1 MKKYYIS
8 FTDSIQQ
15 NELYPLVTNVVN
27 EKNSY
32 PLFFVA
38 ECTDEQVEV
47 LKSNENVTDVSSLES
62 IKELEVDDAAKTVNS
77 VGRSSGPGI
86 GSSIGDGNWGLIR
99 HSNDVNPYT
108 SVDTAA
114 NNTYIYNYDGD
125 GVDVIFLSQGMID
138 IDNSE
143 YKTSGTSRI
152 QQFQW
157 NTLPNMSGMETIS
170 YTGVSTSTHA
180 EGCLALACSNTYGWA
195 TGANIY
201 IIPRN
206 QLTDS
211 TDYFDAAKE
220 FHLKKISDAAGGT
233 YRPTVFFASYGYDF
247 GSYYHAEHEYN
258 FRGNT
263 FTTYKGQSLKKRP
276 KIPDFGAMELLD
288 IGLKVTFKT
297 TLTTGVYPAITQAA
311 QDLSDA
317 GVITVYSAGNE
328 GQKCDHSNGTDYNNY
343 FKRDN
348 NNTSYYYNRGSAQ
361 WADHSIIVANIN
373 SRFNTFNDDKEEL
386 NPSSNRGPRVDC
398 AAAGTIIDMS
408 DNINQGGAS
417 VSGTSFACPQI
428 AGMAAL
434 VLGKYP
440 NDASGAPTTPAQM
453 RKFFREQAISSES
466 LYDGKTTLTTDLGD
480 FGDPEYFNDGLN
492 LQGYSGNITY
502 LDPALPFDPSTQY
515 ASDVTITYPAETTTT
530 QGLNY
535 TIAQINTKLASI

>member
-62 IKELEVDDAAKTVNS
+62 IKESEVNDAAKTVNN
-77 VGRSSGPGI
+77 VGRSSRSYGLNTP
-86 GSSIGDGNWGLIR
+86 IGDGNWGLIR

-108 SVDTAA
+108 SMDTAV
-114 NNTYIYNYDGD
+114 NNTYTYNFSGD

-180 EGCLALACSNTYGWA
+180 EACLAIACSNTYGWA

-206 QLTDS
+206 QVTDS

-233 YRPTVFFASYGYDF
+233 YRPTVFFASYGYSPGANS
-247 GSYYHAEHEYN
+247 GSETEYD
-258 FRGNT
+258 FRGTT
-263 FTTYKGQSLKKRP
+263 FTTYQGRSLKQRVHEP
-276 KIPDFGAMELLD
+276 KAGHNALKS
-288 IGLKVTFKT
+288 IGCQLSFKAS
-297 TLTTGVYPAITQAA
+297 LTTGFYPAIGQAA

-328 GQKCDHSNGTDYNNY
+328 AQKCDHPNGTDWNNRVFSSNVNTY
-343 FKRDN
+343 F
-348 NNTSYYYNRGSAQ
+348 YYNRGSQQ
-361 WADHSIIVANIN
+361 WADDSIIVANLS
-373 SRFNTFNDDKEEL
+373 SRFNTFNNDKEEL
-386 NPSSNRGPRVDC
+386 YNGSNRGPRVDC
-398 AAAGTIIDMS
+398 AAAGTVIDMS
-408 DNINQGGAS
+408 DNINQGGS
-417 VSGTSFACPQI
+417 SKRGTSFACPQI

-434 VLGKYP
+434 VLEKYP
-440 NDASGAPTTPAQM
+440 NTTPAQM
-453 RKFFREQAISSES
+453 RKFFREQAISSEN

-480 FGDPEYFNDGLN
+480 FGDPEYFEDGLSC
-492 LQGYSGNITY
+492 QGYSGNITY
-502 LDPALPFDPSTQY
+502 LDPTLPFDPSTQY
-515 ASDVTITYPAETTTT
+515 ASDVTITYPADTTTT

>member
-47 LKSNENVTDVSSLES
+47 LRSNENVTDVSSLES
-62 IKELEVDDAAKTVNS
+62 IKELEVDDATKPVNN
-77 VGRSSGPGI
+77 VGRSSTP
-86 GSSIGDGNWGLIR
+86 SSAGVVYGDGNWGLIR

-108 SVDTAA
+108 STDTAA
-114 NNTYIYNYDGD
+114 NNTYTYNFSGD
-125 GVDVIFLSQGMID
+125 GVDVIFQSASMVD

-170 YTGVSTSTHA
+170 YTNNTFGGNIKHA
-180 EGCLALACSNTYGWA
+180 EACLAIACSNTYGWA

-201 IIPRN
+201 IIPRD
-206 QLTDS
+206 QIADT

-220 FHLKKISDAAGGT
+220 FHLKKIADGNS
-233 YRPTVFFASYGYDF
+233 RPTVYFMSAGYTMASF
-247 GSYYHAEHEYN
+247 QERIFEYN

-263 FTTYKGQSLKKRP
+263 FTTYAGKSLFNRGAEPGVGGTPLTNIGCRLKFRSSGEDSNTALQPVRVVGQALN
-276 KIPDFGAMELLD
+276 
-288 IGLKVTFKT
+288 
-297 TLTTGVYPAITQAA
+297 
-311 QDLSDA
+311 DA

-328 GQKCDHSNGTDYNNY
+328 GQKIDHSGGTDYNNNIKDTY
-343 FKRDN
+343 PSSIFN
-348 NNTSYYYNRGSAQ
+348 YNTNRGSAQ
-361 WADHSIIVANIN
+361 WADDSIVVGNLS
-373 SRFNTFNDDKEEL
+373 SRFNTFSDDKEEL
-386 NPSSNRGPRVDC
+386 TTSSNKGPRVDC
-398 AAAGTIIDMS
+398 VAAGNRIDMS
-408 DNINQGGAS
+408 DNINQQGVS
-417 VSGTSFACPQI
+417 ISGTSFSCPQI

-434 VLGKYP
+434 VLEKYP
-440 NDASGAPTTPAQM
+440 NTTPAQM

-480 FGDPEYFNDGLN
+480 FGDPEYFGDGLSC
-492 LQGYSGNITY
+492 QGYSGNITY
-502 LDPALPFDPSTQY
+502 LDPTLPFDPSTQY
-515 ASDVTITYPAETTTT
+515 ASDVTITYPADTTTT